1 MTTSSVLS
9 LHSITRAYQS
19 AGGRLEVL
27 KNANLTLAAGEM
39 VALIGPSGAGK
50 TTLLQIAGL
59 LDKPENGEITID
71 GVEAARASDAVRT
84 GLRNRA
90 IGFVY
95 QFHHLLPEL
104 SARENVMMPLLI
116 AGKNPG
122 VATTRANALLEKLG
136 LKDRAEHLP
145 SEMSGGEQQ
154 RVAIARALVHAPKL
168 LLADEPTG
176 NLDPATAAV
185 VFKLFCDAARDQGS
199 AVLLVTHNHEL
210 AGKMDRIITL
220 KEGAI
225 IPYVAAK

>member
-1 MTTSSVLS
+1 MTSSVLS
-9 LHSITRAYQS
+9 MHSITRAYQH

-71 GVEAARASDAVRT
+71 GVAAARASDAVRT

-136 LKDRAEHLP
+136 LKERAEHLP

-185 VFKLFCDAARDQGS
+185 VFTLFCDAARDQGS